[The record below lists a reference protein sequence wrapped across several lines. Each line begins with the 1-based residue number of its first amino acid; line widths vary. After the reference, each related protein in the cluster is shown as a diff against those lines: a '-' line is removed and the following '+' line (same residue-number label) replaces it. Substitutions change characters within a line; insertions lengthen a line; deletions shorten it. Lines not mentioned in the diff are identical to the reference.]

1 MSTPRILSRFSISRT
16 LCYHSAIQS
25 HTVCMYLQIIQA
37 GTQLQD
43 CGCSSGSKGC
53 PSIFSRNLPGSQ
65 DQSGSWSGWPA
76 VRKQSP
82 TSIARTKSHITV
94 CTVYSLRCLAYIH
107 VYIYIII
114 YIIYIHTY
122 SYVNIITYVCIYV
135 CISANPY
142 RQQGARQRRGT
153 RGKLQES
160 AGQEANCK
168 NKRGKR
174 QAASSRNQGTR
185 NGESKKIASFL

>member
-43 CGCSSGSKGC
+43 CGCSSGSNGC

-107 VYIYIII
+107 VYIYI
-114 YIIYIHTY
+114 YNYIYIHTY

-142 RQQGARQRRGT
+142 RQQGGAS
-153 RGKLQES
+153 E
-160 AGQEANCK
+160 
-168 NKRGKR
+168 KRDKR
-174 QAASSRNQGTR
+174 QAARISGAR
-185 NGESKKIASFL
+185 SKLQEQARQEASCKFKKPGDKKRWEQKDS